1 VSLKRRLGRLQNG
14 ARAAG
19 REPPWSPPETYARI
33 RDDAREDIARAEAG
47 GDEPLYRIG
56 GDGVVC
62 ATSDGR
68 PVRHRGDYVA
78 VLDERIRE
86 LDARAAEHA
95 AEVAALEE
103 LVGGGG
109 GGT

>member
-1 VSLKRRLGRLQNG
+1 VSIKRRLSRLQND
-14 ARAAG
+14 AAAG
-19 REPPWSPPETYARI
+19 RETPWSPPKTYARI
-33 RDDAREDIARAEAG
+33 RDDAREDIARAEAE
-47 GDEPLYRIG
+47 GDEPPYRIG
-56 GDGVVC
+56 GDGTIY

-95 AEVAALEE
+95 ALERRMAE
-103 LVGGGG
+103 IRGEG
-109 GGT
+109 